1 MNNKNL
7 CIYFLSSLLTVRGF
21 CHMSCGTSLLTWLCV
36 CLANFT
42 RGTFV
47 TIGQQRVLVGNSII
61 FMLTITHNCKQK
73 SCFLFLSIPA
83 VGFKSSLVPKP
94 PQEILVTPKST
105 FYCIIMLSLGCASIY
120 IIFIVFPLW
129 KYQIIMHFTIFCQ
142 VMMLWTLDKMDRNR
156 LLKDNTSLEAVTL
169 IEENDNEVF
178 KLLNYEYI

>member
-1 MNNKNL
+1 MKANHEKKLMNNKNL
-7 CIYFLSSLLTVRGF
+7 CIYFLSSLLTVRSF

-83 VGFKSSLVPKP
+83 VVSKVVWFQNTTRDFSYSKKY
-94 PQEILVTPKST
+94 ILLHYNVVSRMCFHLYY
-105 FYCIIMLSLGCASIY
+105 FYNVSPLKISNHNAFYNFLSGYDA
-120 IIFIVFPLW
+120 
-129 KYQIIMHFTIFCQ
+129 
-142 VMMLWTLDKMDRNR
+142 
-156 LLKDNTSLEAVTL
+156 
-169 IEENDNEVF
+169 
-178 KLLNYEYI
+178 LNSWQNG